1 MNTEVEASERPA
13 ESLPVLTNGAK
24 LFGETFIPGASLIMD
39 GKVVNGAV
47 HAVLGL
53 GARAALGPVG
63 FAVVAADS
71 YSKSV
76 TDKHLWDHVN
86 DIYARVRDRRK
97 ADAVDHD
104 DAMVLDG
111 EAEAEAEEAGTAT
124 GKGSKAAKSS

>member
-1 MNTEVEASERPA
+1 MPTDVETIEKPA
-13 ESLPVLTNGAK
+13 DSLPILTNGAK

-76 TDKHLWDHVN
+76 TDKHLWDHVS
-86 DIYARVRDRRK
+86 DIYVRVRDRRK
-97 ADAVDHD
+97 GAVDHD
-104 DAMVLDG
+104 DSMVVEG
-111 EAEAEAEEAGTAT
+111 EATPDVEDAGAAS
-124 GKGSKAAKSS
+124 GKSAKASRTS

>member
-1 MNTEVEASERPA
+1 MNTEVEAREKPA

-86 DIYARVRDRRK
+86 DIYVRVRDRRR

-104 DAMVLDG
+104 DAIVVEG
-111 EAEAEAEEAGTAT
+111 QAEAEADDAKAAT
-124 GKGSKAAKSS
+124 GKGAKATKSS